1 MGVLDVDGVVK
12 SFTPGVRVLDGV
24 SVLAGDGEIACL
36 LGPSG
41 CGKTTLLRIIAG
53 LELADSGRVLFDGAD
68 VGNEPVYLRRFGFMF
83 QDYALFPHMSVAA
96 NVAFGLRMAGW
107 DKRRQQQR
115 VDEML
120 EIVDLAGYQRRTVDE
135 LSGGEQQ
142 RIALAR
148 TLAPSPRL
156 LLLDEP
162 LANLDRLLREELVD
176 ELRTI
181 IRRVGVT
188 TIFVTHDQAEAFAL
202 ADHVVVMRAG
212 RIEQDGTPQA
222 VYGRP
227 ANEFVAGFL
236 GFHNLLAG
244 RMTPDG
250 LAVDT
255 VLGRLPLSARP
266 APEIAAGPYSVLIR
280 PDAGVIEPPAGD
292 VPASSVEGMVVAGS
306 YRGGIYRMQFAP
318 AAPGAP
324 QLQFDMPTSGGRP
337 LPQPGERL
345 RLRIQGDGVMLVAGA
360 GASDD
365 AGRYR
370 GSSPQPEAAQRT
382 MPKAGA

>member
-1 MGVLDVDGVVK
+1 MAALDVVSVVK
-12 SFTPGVRVLDGV
+12 SFTPGVLVLDDV
-24 SVLAGDGEIACL
+24 TIHVDDGEIACL

-53 LELADSGRVLFDGAD
+53 LETPDSGRVLFDGED
-68 VGNEPVYLRRFGFMF
+68 VVDLPVYRRRFGLMF

-107 DKRRQQQR
+107 DKLRQQAR

-120 EIVDLAGYQRRTVDE
+120 RIVDLEGYQRRTIDE

-142 RIALAR
+142 RVALAR
-148 TLAPSPRL
+148 TLASSPRL

-181 IRRVGVT
+181 IGRVGVT
-188 TIFVTHDQAEAFAL
+188 TIFVTHDQSEAFAL

-227 ANEFVAGFL
+227 ANAFVAGFL
-236 GFHNLLAG
+236 GFHNLLDG
-244 RMTPDG
+244 RITPDG
-250 LAVDT
+250 RAVDT
-255 VLGRLPLSARP
+255 ILGRLPLATRP
-266 APEIAAGPYSVLIR
+266 AAETLAGPYSVLIR
-280 PDAGVIEPPAGD
+280 PDAGVIELRTDGAAAGYVD
-292 VPASSVEGMVVAGS
+292 GEVVTGS
-306 YRGGIYRMQFAP
+306 FRGGIYRMHFAP
-318 AAPGAP
+318 DAPGAP
-324 QLQFDMPTSGGRP
+324 VLVFDISTGGGRP
-337 LPQPGERL
+337 LPRSGERL
-345 RLRIQGDGVMLVAGA
+345 RLGIQKDGVHLVTGEHAGDNL
-360 GASDD
+360 S
-365 AGRYR
+365 R
-370 GSSPQPEAAQRT
+370 
-382 MPKAGA
+382 